1 MFQHPLF
8 IPVAVGVVIAGVI
21 FLIVSY
27 RREAKPAETPPQP
40 SPVGWQVQCPKCN
53 RWKQLQPVRREL
65 LEEQEINILPGT
77 QHRYIHEYKCPFC
90 GHTWYE
96 RYTG

>member
-8 IPVAVGVVIAGVI
+8 LPVAVGIVIVGVI

-27 RREAKPAETPPQP
+27 RREAKPVETPPTP
-40 SPVGWQVQCPKCN
+40 PASGWQVQCPKCS
-53 RWKQLQPVRREL
+53 RWKKMQPTRREAL
-65 LEEQEINILPGT
+65 DVQEISILPGT
-77 QHRYIHEYKCPFC
+77 QNHFIHEYKCPFC